1 MSTNKLIAAWNW
13 IERLLVGLLAI
24 FALAIASYQVTG
36 RYLLQGL
43 PMSWSNE
50 TIVYLLAWATLMSGS
65 LLVHED
71 GHVRADL
78 ILQTM
83 PKKYQRVM
91 EIFNTAVA
99 LFFCFLL
106 VYYGILAAKSSWEM
120 DERSV
125 GALRFPM
132 WIYYAALPTSMALMM
147 LRYGWRL
154 YRYLFRYD
162 PGTMSVQS
170 GHES

>member
-1 MSTNKLIAAWNW
+1 MLNTLFTAWNW
-13 IERLLVGLLAI
+13 TERHLVGLLTI
-24 FALAIASYQVTG
+24 FALAVASYQIAG
-36 RYLLQGL
+36 RYLPLGL
-43 PMSWSNE
+43 PISWSNE
-50 TIVYLLAWATLMSGS
+50 TIIYLLAWATLISGS

-78 ILQTM
+78 VLQGM
-83 PKKYQRVM
+83 PAKYQRSM

-99 LFFCFLL
+99 LVFCL
-106 VYYGILAAKSSWEM
+106 VLTYYGILATTSSWGM

-132 WIYYAALPTSMALMM
+132 WIYYAALPTSMALMT
-147 LRYGWRL
+147 LRYARRL
-154 YRYLFRYD
+154 YCYLFRYD
-162 PGTMSVQS
+162 PGTMSVKT